1 MYRTSTNDMSNKE
14 QVPLKSNAIP
24 KYAGHI
30 PGKEG
35 NSELGRVYTKIA
47 DRSFRK

>member
-1 MYRTSTNDMSNKE
+1 MYRTSTNDMTSKTP
-14 QVPLKSNAIP
+14 VPLKANAIP

-35 NSELGRVYTKIA
+35 NSELGRVYTKVA
-47 DRSFRK
+47 DRSFKK